1 MELTYQSP
9 MMPAA
14 YAVISADEMT
24 YIDGG
29 ALQIGSYL
37 IEFHPENLLTAAV
50 NFTVNFAHLMGKAVE
65 AGEVYPGIAVCG
77 TGNGISMTLNKHR
90 GVRAALCWREDIA
103 KLAREHNDANVLSM
117 PGRFISKEEAKK
129 IVEIFLD
136 TPFEGGRHQRRIDKI
151 PL

>member
-37 IEFHPENLLTAAV
+37 IEFHPENLLAAAV
-50 NFTVNFAHLMGKAVE
+50 NFTVNFAQLMGKAALTAAVGGLLLMHE
-65 AGEVYPGIAVCG
+65 DGLTLSQSGKVGTVVVGGLAGWYGVLKGIQIYNTAKSLYIELKNAYEQ
-77 TGNGISMTLNKHR
+77 TKAN
-90 GVRAALCWREDIA
+90 RAAA
-103 KLAREHNDANVLSM
+103 QAGVLAA
-117 PGRFISKEEAKK
+117 A
-129 IVEIFLD
+129 
-136 TPFEGGRHQRRIDKI
+136 
-151 PL
+151 

>member
-50 NFTVNFAHLMGKAVE
+50 NFTVNFAQLMGKAALTAAVGGLLLMHE
-65 AGEVYPGIAVCG
+65 AVSQAG
-77 TGNGISMTLNKHR
+77 TASS
-90 GVRAALCWREDIA
+90 RASRSIT
-103 KLAREHNDANVLSM
+103 RQS
-117 PGRFISKEEAKK
+117 PS
-129 IVEIFLD
+129 
-136 TPFEGGRHQRRIDKI
+136 TSS
-151 PL
+151 

>member
-50 NFTVNFAHLMGKAVE
+50 NFTVNFAQLMGKA
-65 AGEVYPGIAVCG
+65 ALTAA
-77 TGNGISMTLNKHR
+77 R
-90 GVRAALCWREDIA
+90 GRPASDARGRPDPVPVRL
-103 KLAREHNDANVLSM
+103 LLL
-117 PGRFISKEEAKK
+117 GRPEQ
-129 IVEIFLD
+129 
-136 TPFEGGRHQRRIDKI
+136 GR
-151 PL
+151 

>member
-50 NFTVNFAHLMGKAVE
+50 NFTVNFAQLIDRKS
-65 AGEVYPGIAVCG
+65 
-77 TGNGISMTLNKHR
+77 TRLNSSH
-90 GVRAALCWREDIA
+90 
-103 KLAREHNDANVLSM
+103 M
-117 PGRFISKEEAKK
+117 PKSRMPSSA
-129 IVEIFLD
+129 
-136 TPFEGGRHQRRIDKI
+136 
-151 PL
+151 

>member
-50 NFTVNFAHLMGKAVE
+50 NFTVNFAQLMGKA
-65 AGEVYPGIAVCG
+65 ALTAAA
-77 TGNGISMTLNKHR
+77 R
-90 GVRAALCWREDIA
+90 GRPDSVPVGL
-103 KLAREHNDANVLSM
+103 LLL
-117 PGRFISKEEAKK
+117 GRPEQGRQSCHC
-129 IVEIFLD
+129 
-136 TPFEGGRHQRRIDKI
+136 GGRRSRRLVRRNAGD
-151 PL
+151 PDL

>member
-50 NFTVNFAHLMGKAVE
+50 NFTVNFAQLMGKLPLRRLWRSASD
-65 AGEVYPGIAVCG
+65 A
-77 TGNGISMTLNKHR
+77 R
-90 GVRAALCWREDIA
+90 GRLDPVPVGL
-103 KLAREHNDANVLSM
+103 LLL
-117 PGRFISKEEAKK
+117 GRPEQGRQSCHC
-129 IVEIFLD
+129 
-136 TPFEGGRHQRRIDKI
+136 GGRRSRWLVRRNAGYPD
-151 PL
+151 L

>member
-37 IEFHPENLLTAAV
+37 IEFHQI
-50 NFTVNFAHLMGKAVE
+50 G
-65 AGEVYPGIAVCG
+65 
-77 TGNGISMTLNKHR
+77 
-90 GVRAALCWREDIA
+90 RASCRE
-103 KLAREHNDANVLSM
+103 RV
-117 PGRFISKEEAKK
+117 
-129 IVEIFLD
+129 
-136 TPFEGGRHQRRIDKI
+136 
-151 PL
+151 